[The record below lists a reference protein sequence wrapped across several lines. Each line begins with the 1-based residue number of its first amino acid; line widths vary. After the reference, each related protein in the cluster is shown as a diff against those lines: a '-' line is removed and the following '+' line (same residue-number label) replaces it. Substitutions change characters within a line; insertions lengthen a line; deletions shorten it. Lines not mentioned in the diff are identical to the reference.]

1 MDDMAIQVPEMVT
14 VADIQFKTGG
24 KNYSF
29 DPGELTLEPG
39 QEVIIDTQRGL
50 EFGICQRG
58 NHGVLASQV
67 VQPLRPVVRLA
78 TDEDRRRLKDNE
90 EKETQAFDTCQRC
103 IERLR
108 LDMKLV
114 RVEYAFDGSK
124 LLFFFTSDGRVD
136 FRELVK
142 ELAAIYRTRIEMRQ
156 IGVRDEAKLL
166 GGLGICG
173 RPFCCNQFL
182 DDFQPVSIK
191 MAKTQSLSLNPTKIS
206 GTCGRLMCCLKY
218 EQEAYEDLIRNC
230 PKQGSLVD
238 TVDGRGTVLDVSLL
252 RQQVKVGLEDAPDTV
267 KYYRNDEIAVLRDG
281 KGKKTDAPIPRD
293 VAPISGDPARRAQ
306 LQASKQQQE
315 QQEQDDALN
324 SWIDFSAAYD
334 NTADQPDA
342 PAGDKPQDERR
353 RQRRRRPAKAEGRPE
368 GRPEPRPE
376 GRTEKP
382 AARAENQPE
391 GREAKPAARAENQP
405 EGREAKPAGRP
416 NRRRLDRPARRDDG
430 APRPAGERPNGD
442 RPNAERSAG
451 DRPVGDRPANRRSR
465 RGHRGGRPSGPRPG
479 GSAPQTPPAPPAS
492 RE

>member
-218 EQEAYEDLIRNC
+218 EQDAYEDLIRNC

-281 KGKKTDAPIPRD
+281 KGKKTDAPIPKD

-306 LQASKQQQE
+306 LQASKQQQQE
-315 QQEQDDALN
+315 EQDDALN

-334 NTADQPDA
+334 NTADRPDA
-342 PAGDKPQDERR
+342 LAEDKPQEERR
-353 RQRRRRPAKAEGRPE
+353 RQRRRRPAKAEGHPE

-391 GREAKPAARAENQP
+391 GREAKPAS
-405 EGREAKPAGRP
+405 RP
-416 NRRRLDRPARRDDG
+416 NRRRSDRPARRDD
-430 APRPAGERPNGD
+430 APRPAGERPN
-442 RPNAERSAG
+442 
-451 DRPVGDRPANRRSR
+451 GDRPANRRSR

-479 GSAPQTPPAPPAS
+479 GTQAASGSEPQTPPAPPAN

>member
-1 MDDMAIQVPEMVT
+1 M
-14 VADIQFKTGG
+14 
-24 KNYSF
+24 
-29 DPGELTLEPG
+29 
-39 QEVIIDTQRGL
+39 
-50 EFGICQRG
+50 
-58 NHGVLASQV
+58 
-67 VQPLRPVVRLA
+67 
-78 TDEDRRRLKDNE
+78 
-90 EKETQAFDTCQRC
+90 
-103 IERLR
+103 
-108 LDMKLV
+108 
-114 RVEYAFDGSK
+114 
-124 LLFFFTSDGRVD
+124 
-136 FRELVK
+136 
-142 ELAAIYRTRIEMRQ
+142 
-156 IGVRDEAKLL
+156 
-166 GGLGICG
+166 
-173 RPFCCNQFL
+173 
-182 DDFQPVSIK
+182 
-191 MAKTQSLSLNPTKIS
+191 
-206 GTCGRLMCCLKY
+206 
-218 EQEAYEDLIRNC
+218 
-230 PKQGSLVD
+230 D

-306 LQASKQQQE
+306 LQASKQQQA

-334 NTADQPDA
+334 NTADQLDA

-391 GREAKPAARAENQP
+391 GREAKPTA
-405 EGREAKPAGRP
+405 RP

-451 DRPVGDRPANRRSR
+451 DRPAGDRPANRRSR

>member
-306 LQASKQQQE
+306 LQASKQQQA

-391 GREAKPAARAENQP
+391 GREAKPAS
-405 EGREAKPAGRP
+405 RP
-416 NRRRLDRPARRDDG
+416 NRRRSDRPARRDD

-442 RPNAERSAG
+442 RPAG
-451 DRPVGDRPANRRSR
+451 DRPNSERPNGDRPANRRSR

-479 GSAPQTPPAPPAS
+479 GSEPQTPPAPPAS